1 MLTKEEKTAQLH
13 LSLDDKIK
21 QSKRLIMDWY
31 VQFKGN
37 VYVAYSGGK
46 DSTVLLHLVRSLYP
60 DVPAVF
66 CNTGLEYPD
75 IVEFVK
81 TTPNVEIIKPKL
93 TFKQVLEKYGYPVIS
108 KEQSQYIYDC
118 RNTKSCKQLNIRLN
132 GNKSGRGCVSNKWK
146 FLIDAP
152 FKISNKC
159 CNIMKKNPS
168 KEYEKRTGR
177 KPYLGI
183 MATESAMRI
192 ERYYKGECNAFNS
205 KRPESNPIIFWD
217 NNDIWEYIKRYNVDY
232 CKIYDKGFS
241 RTGCMFCMYGA
252 ERDDDD
258 RFYLM
263 KKHYPKIYDYC
274 MEKLNLR
281 YIMDYIKSGGP
292 IKGLFSIID
301 RGENK

>member
-31 VQFKGN
+31 AQFKGK

-60 DVPAVF
+60 EVPAVF

-118 RNTKSCKQLNIRLN
+118 RHTKSCKQLNIRLN

-159 CNIMKKNPS
+159 CDIMKKNPS

-177 KPYLGI
+177 KPYLGKANKPQPLSI
-183 MATESAMRI
+183 LHLIPVGITTSSLGTNSI
-192 ERYYKGECNAFNS
+192 LKGVITS
-205 KRPESNPIIFWD
+205 YP
-217 NNDIWEYIKRYNVDY
+217 
-232 CKIYDKGFS
+232 
-241 RTGCMFCMYGA
+241 A
-252 ERDDDD
+252 EP
-258 RFYLM
+258 FVALVGNFT
-263 KKHYPKIYDYC
+263 IV
-274 MEKLNLR
+274 
-281 YIMDYIKSGGP
+281 S
-292 IKGLFSIID
+292 
-301 RGENK
+301 